1 MRSSSGHDRLV
12 YVIKVTSSVLEAL
25 GVPGYS
31 SERSNKLYD
40 EHGKMG
46 LLVLKQYLDVSYREL
61 CFEEYFGTPIP
72 SSTIIVTLIMQP
84 YFTPLEDDLL
94 LRMLFPSWRTFL
106 EWSSPPWEQNVR
118 RS

>member
-46 LLVLKQYLDVSYREL
+46 LLVLKQYLDVSYRGL
-61 CFEEYFGTPIP
+61 CSIV
-72 SSTIIVTLIMQP
+72 SSQKPGKAEFMIVP
-84 YFTPLEDDLL
+84 H
-94 LRMLFPSWRTFL
+94 W
-106 EWSSPPWEQNVR
+106 
-118 RS
+118 